1 MADLTN
7 HAEALILKWLMT
19 DETVTRPPAA
29 YLALFSSAT
38 GEGGGGTELSG
49 SGYARQ
55 AIDFGTDGA
64 TNASDVIFT
73 AAGGDW
79 ATATHHAIF
88 DAVSGGNMLWQKAM
102 PASKQLDDGDTL
114 TYPAGDIDLALD

>member
-1 MADLTN
+1 MTDLTN
-7 HAEALILKWLMT
+7 FTEALLLKWAMT
-19 DETVTRPPAA
+19 DETVTRPTAW
-29 YLALFSSAT
+29 YMALFSAAT

-55 AIDFGTDGA
+55 AVDFGTTGA
-64 TNASDVIFT
+64 TNAADVVFT

-88 DAVSGGNMLWQKAM
+88 DASTGGNMLWQKAM